1 MQEAAARF
9 VRVLALAIQREG
21 EPSARAAE
29 AHEALS
35 EVLSA
40 QKSLVLDVQFTGFTS
55 KGQPVG
61 AVDPVV
67 LRSAG
72 HLITLRINRIGFTP
86 DASAEDLEAVF
97 AAAARGAGELG
108 AGGLI
113 GALADAAPHGV
124 YASTAAGDVY
134 KPAPRRAAPPAEAPP
149 STGTASVE
157 TSSAGAVS
165 STDTPSPSEAP
176 AFAPAESAADAA
188 VPAGTGASVW
198 MGDDFERTELAEFEI
213 LDPFQE
219 LVSPAGGE
227 APAAD
232 SDAPA
237 GDAPREEPSSGDM
250 YHFFRAAGSDR
261 RETEALPRLLRETAN
276 MSRYDELADAA
287 AWETLLLLRSDA
299 QAQAVEI
306 IDTLVDEAQRA
317 DRSRLFRES
326 AGAALKRIGNADT
339 LQRLAEGLSHG
350 SVERDRI
357 LRFFSFAGGDA
368 VALLEATLFRTADA
382 ELRGAVFRSLI
393 ASEGAPARL
402 ISAAV
407 QDAGAVRVRTLLE
420 LVRGPGV
427 DAELGRKW
435 ATEAAAHRDPA
446 VRADAARTA
455 ASLGGR
461 GSMRLLLDLLGDT
474 DRTVKREAVQGL
486 GAVGEVAAVP
496 FLTRTLNE
504 GDEELQIASAQAL
517 GRLGSAE
524 ALPALLAIVT
534 KRSLLSLK
542 KVTKPKLAA
551 LQAIARISA
560 PAARDALQS
569 VAGGRDELAEEA
581 RRLLATL

>member
-9 VRVLALAIQREG
+9 VRVLALAIQRDG

-29 AHEALS
+29 AHEALA
-35 EVLSA
+35 EVLA
-40 QKSLVLDVQFTGFTS
+40 GQKSLVLDVQFTGFAS

-86 DASAEDLEAVF
+86 EARPEDLEAVF

-113 GALADAAPHGV
+113 GALAEAAPHGV

-134 KPAPRRAAPPAEAPP
+134 KPAPRRATPAP
-149 STGTASVE
+149 
-157 TSSAGAVS
+157 SSA
-165 STDTPSPSEAP
+165 AP
-176 AFAPAESAADAA
+176 AAESSSSADDAESADPAA
-188 VPAGTGASVW
+188 STEAAASAPAPSAAEASAAAMGTSVW

-219 LVSPAGGE
+219 LAAPVGGE

-232 SDAPA
+232 SAAPA
-237 GDAPREEPSSGDM
+237 GEAPREEPSSSDM

-287 AWETLLLLRSDA
+287 AWEALLLLRSDA

-306 IDTLVDEAQRA
+306 IDTLVEEAQRT

-326 AGAALKRIGNADT
+326 ATAALKRIGNADT

-350 SVERDRI
+350 GVERDRI
-357 LRFFSFAGGDA
+357 LRFFSFTGGDA

-382 ELRGAVFRSLI
+382 DLRGAVFRSLI

-402 ISAAV
+402 IAAAV

-435 ATEAAAHRDPA
+435 ATEAAAHRDPT

-455 ASLGGR
+455 AALGGR
-461 GSMRLLLDLLGDT
+461 GSMRLLLDLLGDA

-486 GAVGEVAAVP
+486 GAVGETAAVP

-504 GDEELQIASAQAL
+504 GDEELQIAAAQAL

-524 ALPALLAIVT
+524 ALPALLAVVN

-551 LQAIARISA
+551 LQAIAKIGA

-569 VAGGRDELAEEA
+569 VANGRDELAEEA

>member
-9 VRVLALAIQREG
+9 VRLLALAIQRDG

-40 QKSLVLDVQFTGFTS
+40 QKSLVLDVQFTGFAS

-86 DASAEDLEAVF
+86 DASAQDLEAVF

-113 GALADAAPHGV
+113 GALAEAAPHGV

-134 KPAPRRAAPPAEAPP
+134 KPAPRRAAPAQAPP
-149 STGTASVE
+149 STQAAASIETPPATEAATSAPAPATTAA
-157 TSSAGAVS
+157 SSA
-165 STDTPSPSEAP
+165 DEP
-176 AFAPAESAADAA
+176 A
-188 VPAGTGASVW
+188 PAGTGTSVW

-219 LVSPAGGE
+219 LAAPAGGE
-227 APAAD
+227 AAAAD
-232 SDAPA
+232 SAAPA
-237 GDAPREEPSSGDM
+237 GDAPREEPSSSDM
-250 YHFFRAAGSDR
+250 YHFFRAAGTDR

-326 AGAALKRIGNADT
+326 ALAALKRIGNADT

-350 SVERDRI
+350 GVERDRI
-357 LRFFSFAGGDA
+357 LRFFSFTGGDA

-382 ELRGAVFRSLI
+382 ELRGAVFRSLL
-393 ASEGAPARL
+393 ASEGAGARL
-402 ISAAV
+402 ITAAV

-455 ASLGGR
+455 AALGGR
-461 GSMRLLLDLLGDT
+461 GSMRLLLDLLGDA

-486 GAVGEVAAVP
+486 GAVGEAAAVP

-504 GDEELQIASAQAL
+504 GDEDLQIAAAQAL

-542 KVTKPKLAA
+542 KVTRPKLAA
-551 LQAIARISA
+551 LQAIAKIAA
-560 PAARDALQS
+560 PGARDALQS